1 MPFDVEMPDGTV
13 IEGVP
18 DGTPKDVIRQKW
30 VKSIEMADR
39 EANDPTAGMGT
50 VEKLRAGAG
59 KAFTD
64 FARGAGQLVGA
75 VSRDDVADAR
85 VLDAPLMETG
95 AGKVGNFAGNVA
107 AVAPAAFIPGANTVA
122 GAGLIGAASGF
133 LQPSESARETLTNTA
148 LGGTLG
154 AAGQKVGQ
162 VAGQKLGQAR
172 ANRSA
177 AAAQAQADN
186 AVRDTT
192 LRDARQAGYV
202 VPPSTTNPTALNRVA
217 ESVSGKAAT
226 QQSATVRNQKIT
238 NKIARQDLGMGSN
251 APITSTSLRAI
262 RAREGRVYAAVK
274 GAGEVATDQQYLD
287 DVTNLTAD
295 VDSIFKDFPEMG
307 QAGHHGQKPG
317 VLSGVSEIK
326 ALQDGMLRERFD
338 ANSAVELIKKLRHE
352 ASANLK
358 WNVADPAKTALGR
371 AQKEAAGIVEDQL
384 VRHLQATGKGQLA
397 SDFDK
402 ARTLIAKTYS
412 VESALNEGT
421 GNVVATKLA
430 SQLRAHKPL
439 SGGLE
444 LAARFASAFPK
455 AAGEQTTSPG
465 VSAVDAL
472 IGMAGGAT
480 IDPSLFAL
488 PVARIGARS
497 ALLSKPGQS
506 LAMPSY
512 APRNGLLGLMQQ
524 VAPLSAPVAIGFGN
538 TK

>member
-1 MPFDVEMPDGTV
+1 MPFDVEMPDGTI

-30 VKSIEMADR
+30 VKSIQMADR
-39 EANDPTAGMGT
+39 EAYSPTAGMGT
-50 VEKLRAGAG
+50 VERLRAGAG
-59 KAFTD
+59 KAFVD
-64 FARGAGQLVGA
+64 LGRGIGQMVGA
-75 VSRDDVADAR
+75 VSREDVADTRA
-85 VLDAPLMETG
+85 LDAPLMETG

-107 AVAPAAFIPGANTVA
+107 AVAPAAFIPGVNTVA
-122 GAGLIGAASGF
+122 GAGAVGAVSGL
-133 LQPSESARETLTNTA
+133 LQPSTSTQETVTNTA
-148 LGGTLG
+148 LGGVLG

-162 VAGQKLGQAR
+162 VAGQKLGQAK
-172 ANRSA
+172 ASRSA
-177 AAAQAQADN
+177 AAAQAQAGN

-192 LRDARQAGYV
+192 LRDAQRAGYV
-202 VPPSTTNPTALNRVA
+202 VPPSTTNPSAVNRVA

-226 QQSATVRNQKIT
+226 QQSATVKNQRVT
-238 NKIARQDLGMGSN
+238 NKLVRQELGMGGS
-251 APITSTSLRAI
+251 APITRQSLGAI
-262 RAREGRVYAAVK
+262 RAREGNVYAAVK
-274 GAGEVATDQQYLD
+274 GSGEIVSDQQYLD
-287 DVTNLTAD
+287 DITALSAD
-295 VDSIFKDFPEMG
+295 VDSILTDFPNLV
-307 QAGHHGQKPG
+307 QAGPHGPPG

-326 ALQDGMLRERFD
+326 ALQDGLLRDRFD
-338 ANSAVELIKKLRHE
+338 ANSAVELIKKLRSE

-358 WNVADPAKTALGR
+358 WNVSDPAKTALGR
-371 AQKEAAGIVEDQL
+371 AQKEAAGIVEDQV

-397 SDFDK
+397 ADFDK
-402 ARTLIAKTYS
+402 ARTMIAKTYS

-430 SQLRAHKPL
+430 SQLRNHKPL

-488 PVARIGARS
+488 PVARIGARA
-497 ALLSKPGQS
+497 ALLSKPGQA
-506 LAMPSY
+506 LAQPSY
-512 APRNGLLGLMQQ
+512 APRNGLLEMMQG
-524 VAPLSAPVAIGFGN
+524 VAPLSAPVAIGLGN

>member
-1 MPFDVEMPDGTV
+1 MPFDVEMPDGTI

-30 VKSIEMADR
+30 VKSIQMADR
-39 EANDPTAGMGT
+39 EAYSPTAGMGT
-50 VEKLRAGAG
+50 VERLRAGAG
-59 KAFTD
+59 KAFVD
-64 FARGAGQLVGA
+64 LGRGIGQMVGA
-75 VSRDDVADAR
+75 VSREEVSDTR
-85 VLDAPLMETG
+85 GLDAPLMETG

-107 AVAPAAFIPGANTVA
+107 AVAPAAFIPGVNTVA
-122 GAGLIGAASGF
+122 GAGAVGALSGL
-133 LQPSESARETLTNTA
+133 LQPSTSTQETVANTA
-148 LGGTLG
+148 LGGALG
-154 AAGQKVGQ
+154 SVGQKVGQ
-162 VAGQKLGQAR
+162 VAGQKLGQVKAS
-172 ANRSA
+172 RSA
-177 AAAQAQADN
+177 AAAQAQAGN

-192 LRDARQAGYV
+192 LRDAQRAGYV
-202 VPPSTTNPTALNRVA
+202 VPPSTTNPTAVNRVA

-226 QQSATVRNQKIT
+226 QQSATVKNQRVT
-238 NKIARQDLGMGSN
+238 NKIVRQDLGMGDN
-251 APITSTSLRAI
+251 APITSNSLRAI
-262 RAREGRVYAAVK
+262 RAREGKVYAAVK
-274 GAGEVATDQQYLD
+274 GSGEVVTDPQYLD
-287 DVTNLTAD
+287 DITNLTAD
-295 VDSIFKDFPEMG
+295 VDSILRDFPEMA
-307 QAGHHGQKPG
+307 QSGHHGQKPG

-326 ALQDGMLRERFD
+326 ALQDGLLRERFD

-358 WNVADPAKTALGR
+358 WNVADPAKSALGR
-371 AQKEAAGIVEDQL
+371 AQKEAAGIVEDQV
-384 VRHLQATGKGQLA
+384 VRHLQATGKTRLA
-397 SDFDK
+397 ADFDN

-439 SGGLE
+439 SGGLD

-480 IDPSLFAL
+480 VDPSLFAL
-488 PVARIGARS
+488 PVARIGAR
-497 ALLSKPGQS
+497 AAILSPMMQG
-506 LAMPSY
+506 AAVPSY
-512 APRNGLLGLMQQ
+512 APRNALLGMMQD

>member
-1 MPFDVEMPDGTV
+1 MPFDVEMPDGTI

-30 VKSIEMADR
+30 VKSIQMADR
-39 EANDPTAGMGT
+39 EAYSPTAGMGT
-50 VEKLRAGAG
+50 VERLRAGAG
-59 KAFTD
+59 KAFVD
-64 FARGAGQLVGA
+64 LGRGIGQMVGA
-75 VSRDDVADAR
+75 VSREEVSDTR
-85 VLDAPLMETG
+85 GLDAPLMETG

-107 AVAPAAFIPGANTVA
+107 AVAPAAFIPGVNTVA
-122 GAGLIGAASGF
+122 GAGAVGALSGL
-133 LQPSESARETLTNTA
+133 LQPSTSTQETVANTA
-148 LGGTLG
+148 LGGALG
-154 AAGQKVGQ
+154 SVGQKVGQ
-162 VAGQKLGQAR
+162 VAGQKLGQVKAS
-172 ANRSA
+172 RSA
-177 AAAQAQADN
+177 AAAQAQAGN

-192 LRDARQAGYV
+192 LRDAQRAGYV
-202 VPPSTTNPTALNRVA
+202 VPPSTTNPTAVNRVA

-226 QQSATVRNQKIT
+226 QQSATVKNQRVT
-238 NKIARQDLGMGSN
+238 NKIVRQDLGMGDN
-251 APITSTSLRAI
+251 APITSNSLRAI
-262 RAREGRVYAAVK
+262 RAREGKVYAAVK
-274 GAGEVATDQQYLD
+274 GSGEVVTDPQYLD
-287 DVTNLTAD
+287 DITNLTAD
-295 VDSIFKDFPEMG
+295 VDSILRDFPEMA
-307 QAGHHGQKPG
+307 QSGHHGQKPG

-326 ALQDGMLRERFD
+326 ALQDGLLRERFD

-358 WNVADPAKTALGR
+358 WNVADPAKSALGR
-371 AQKEAAGIVEDQL
+371 AQKEAAGIVEDQV
-384 VRHLQATGKGQLA
+384 VRHLQATGKTRLA
-397 SDFDK
+397 ADFDN

-439 SGGLE
+439 SGGLD

-480 IDPSLFAL
+480 VDPSLFAL
-488 PVARIGARS
+488 PVARIGAR
-497 ALLSKPGQS
+497 AAILSPMMQG
-506 LAMPSY
+506 AAVPSY
-512 APRNGLLGLMQQ
+512 APRNALLGMMQG